1 MKNTIM
7 ILAAA
12 ISFGGTLTAQ
22 ISFSPLSYQEGF
34 EKARQNNQ
42 LLFVDVF
49 TTWCGPCKILSSNVF
64 PDEELGDVMNQSFVN
79 IKVDGDD
86 ESNYGMMEQFEVSA
100 FPTMLLIDPRT
111 DRVRKIEGYVQADE
125 IIREANYALDPE
137 SSPVAHSKREFENDP
152 SRNNHRSLIES
163 MLNDREM
170 NDESLSKEA
179 FSYVDQYPKL
189 DLENDMDLYVFLVT
203 ITDLSNE
210 NMQQFITTLDKQDS
224 DIIQFKLIQL
234 IQNSIEKAIIQN
246 DISIA
251 TKTVDELFP
260 IFENHIDE
268 DLSSEEIKLFI
279 LDQFEQ

>member
-7 ILAAA
+7 ILVAA
-12 ISFGGTLTAQ
+12 ISFGSTLTAQ

-34 EKARQNNQ
+34 EKAKQNNQ

-49 TTWCGPCKILSSNVF
+49 TTWCGPCKMLSSNVF
-64 PDEELGDVMNQSFVN
+64 PDEELGNVMNQSFVN

-189 DLENDMDLYVFLVT
+189 DLGNDMDLYVFLVT

-210 NMQQFITTLDKQDS
+210 NMQQFISTLDNHDS

-246 DISIA
+246 DMSIA